1 MKRNCVHHALQK
13 LFELQTHLLCI
24 KVDTWRVFPCFI
36 YKNAHSNSK
45 DEIMVETLVS
55 GADLYGEI
63 LVPAEDHASQCESEV
78 VKELRLVT
86 NEKRVFWRV
95 VCCAERCNAMPQ
107 L

>member
-1 MKRNCVHHALQK
+1 M
-13 LFELQTHLLCI
+13 
-24 KVDTWRVFPCFI
+24 
-36 YKNAHSNSK
+36 
-45 DEIMVETLVS
+45 S

-86 NEKRVFWRV
+86 NEKRLFWLV